1 MHLERQTTI
10 MVQNHLKYN
19 QDCSPL
25 LHYRFAYRANSC
37 GNAITKPPA
46 LLHTGKERDS
56 ETGFSYFGA
65 RYYDSDMMTG
75 WLSVDPMADKY
86 PGLSPYAYCAW
97 NPIRLVD
104 PDGEFPIGVHK
115 ETVMIAFLGSNLDSH
130 AKDKIIYGAGIHSDV
145 LHAPFSSIHL
155 DNLCGFDNIKE
166 RYESA
171 IADYNNNFMNCDYIA
186 AGMNLHTIADFYA
199 HSNYVDLYSQYASAN
214 GLSMDINE
222 IPTFSKIKDDDNFR
236 EFVNANGG
244 LRTGTFSILGWLS
257 EKLFNIPP
265 KEGSHSLVNL
275 DDEFSPNGK
284 QPYSS
289 NAKEPTKYAVAR
301 ALAQREINNLVNGEN
316 Q

>member
-1 MHLERQTTI
+1 MH
-10 MVQNHLKYN
+10 QNYIKYN
-19 QDCSPL
+19 
-25 LHYRFAYRANSC
+25 
-37 GNAITKPPA
+37 TKTHPKSSRTF
-46 LLHTGKERDS
+46 TGKERDS

-65 RYYDSDMMTG
+65 RYYDSDLMTG

-86 PGLSPYAYCAW
+86 PSLSPYAYCAW
-97 NPIRLVD
+97 NPVKLVD

-155 DNLCGFDNIKE
+155 DNLSGFDNIKK
-166 RYESA
+166 RYEKA
-171 IADYNNNFMNCDYIA
+171 MGDYNNNFMNCDYIA
-186 AGMNLHTIADFYA
+186 AGMNLHTLADFYA

-214 GLSMDINE
+214 GLSMDIND
-222 IPTFSKIKDDDNFR
+222 IPTFSEIMDNKNFR
-236 EFVNANGG
+236 KFVNDNGG
-244 LRTGTFSILGWLS
+244 LHTGTFSISGWLS
-257 EKLFNIPP
+257 EKLFNTPP
-265 KEGSHSLVNL
+265 KEGSHSLINL

-289 NAKEPTKYAVAR
+289 KADKPTKYTVAR
-301 ALAQREINNLVNGEN
+301 ALAQKEINKLVNGEN

>member
-1 MHLERQTTI
+1 MRQISTNI
-10 MVQNHLKYN
+10 SSKYCQKTRYN
-19 QDCSPL
+19 YVRSSV
-25 LHYRFAYRANSC
+25 FWGS
-37 GNAITKPPA
+37 TF
-46 LLHTGKERDS
+46 TGKERDS

-65 RYYDSDMMTG
+65 RYYDSDLMTG

-86 PGLSPYAYCAW
+86 PSLSPYAYCGW
-97 NPIRLVD
+97 NPVRLVD

-145 LHAPFSSIHL
+145 LHAPFPSIHL
-155 DNLCGFDNIKE
+155 DELSGFDNIKG
-166 RYESA
+166 RYEKA
-171 IADYNNNFMNCDYIA
+171 MGDYNNNFMNCDYIA

-265 KEGSHSLVNL
+265 KEGSHSLMNL

-301 ALAQREINNLVNGEN
+301 ALAQKEINNLVNGEN